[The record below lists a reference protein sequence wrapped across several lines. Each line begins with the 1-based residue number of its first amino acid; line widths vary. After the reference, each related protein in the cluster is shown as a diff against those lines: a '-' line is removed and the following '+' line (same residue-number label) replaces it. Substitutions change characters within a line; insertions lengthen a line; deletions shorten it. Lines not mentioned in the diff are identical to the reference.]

1 MILHLITPLSRRGD
15 DRYCSWQGS
24 TCISPKHRLV
34 ERRCDRSTAMQDHDP
49 FTFGLNEIRAHDA
62 GRRQWS
68 VGERDRRLDQLL
80 TAEAQELAWGRRHLT
95 VLYGEVNDEADA
107 QALDDLVCTI
117 LDALDGRWHRLTG
130 VPDRY
135 VTVTIAGPDAQ
146 RLIHALQAELAQL
159 APRHWQI
166 VDSAIVEVRA

>member
-1 MILHLITPLSRRGD
+1 
-15 DRYCSWQGS
+15 
-24 TCISPKHRLV
+24 V
-34 ERRCDRSTAMQDHDP
+34 QDHDP

-62 GRRQWS
+62 GRRRWR

-80 TAEAQELAWGRRHLT
+80 VEEAQELAWSRRHLSI
-95 VLYGEVNDEADA
+95 VYGEITDEAEA

-146 RLIHALQAELAQL
+146 HVIHALQAQLAQVA
-159 APRHWQI
+159 APHWGI
-166 VDSAIVEVRA
+166 LDTAIVEDLP

>member
-1 MILHLITPLSRRGD
+1 MILHPITPLSRHGNA
-15 DRYCSWQGS
+15 RYCSWQGS

-34 ERRCDRSTAMQDHDP
+34 ERRCDRSTAVQDHDP

-62 GRRQWS
+62 GRRRWP

-80 TAEAQELAWGRRHLT
+80 AEEAQELAWGRRHLS
-95 VLYGEVNDEADA
+95 VVYDEVNNEAEA

-135 VTVTIAGPDAQ
+135 LTVTIAGPDAQ
-146 RLIHALQAELAQL
+146 QVIHVLQAHLARLILPQW
-159 APRHWQI
+159 RVI
-166 VDSAIVEVRA
+166 DSAIVEVAG